1 MYRQMHQICKLWPRF
16 SIYGSGVHQY
26 QKMLHPCKFGEQDQQ
41 LLTYGH
47 QRAHVLKPLSFSKH
61 LNILQHVK
69 FMAQIQFKYLRSI
82 YRSICIIHASLA
94 EIGQVITKIQD
105 LQQKIYVQMP
115 TPRVQHNLPPDF
127 VSVSLKRLRV
137 LFYMIN
143 ASLIVSHDKK
153 DPGFN

>member
-1 MYRQMHQICKLWPRF
+1 MT
-16 SIYGSGVHQY
+16 GSKNFH
-26 QKMLHPCKFGEQDQQ
+26 
-41 LLTYGH
+41 LLQH
-47 QRAHVLKPLSFSKH
+47 QRLWSASVQCIAKCIKYVSYGRDSASTALECISIRRCFIHASLVNRTSSYLHMATKGHVLKTLSCSKH

-115 TPRVQHNLPPDF
+115 TPRV
-127 VSVSLKRLRV
+127 
-137 LFYMIN
+137 
-143 ASLIVSHDKK
+143 
-153 DPGFN
+153 